1 MILLCLGTG
10 SLVGQQPNKNS
21 MKLTSPFPLRPTIRG
36 LVLALAVTALSSFV
50 ARAVPY
56 ASQVTKTGDHVTF
69 ILNHAA
75 QSLVILTNG
84 APMAHSIDA
93 STPGEKS
100 FDMPGATTFSI
111 IVSNNVAKAWTQYVA
126 DGPDRNFYTPTGISV
141 EKNPAS
147 TNFGRVF
154 ISNATTATTAAGRNT
169 PEGIWVLRADGA
181 AFSGPFTAGVTWGGT
196 LGPCRST
203 IGPDGRLYVADLSN
217 DLCYELSP
225 DLLSAVQLIDA
236 NNRTTDQYVNS
247 IYVTGTQAGGD
258 RSIYLVNG
266 NYNDVARKGL
276 IRYDL
281 GANAT
286 ATANDKGT
294 RVVSA
299 APLDNYYGKDVARD
313 SAGYW
318 YLSSYRS
325 ATNQAA
331 PIVKFDS
338 AFNVIWSASKA
349 YAGSPDGID
358 IFEKGGLVAY
368 VAYDD
373 GRVYIFDMD
382 TGAFKESFAGGAR
395 GRELAFDAA
404 GNLIT
409 VDSTREYARFWSP
422 GGQSVAITSY
432 DGSSLSFYLWP
443 PTVSATATVA
453 STVEGGAPGVFT
465 LTREGEL
472 SAPLTVNYTLSGTA
486 VNGVDYTNLTGS
498 VVFPASV
505 ATAQL
510 YVQAV
515 GDAESEPTE
524 TVILTLTPSND
535 YKVRGTPM
543 VQIVDTNTPM
553 LTLTVSPSIYERVA
567 DDYGTVTISR
577 SRGNTNEVTFL
588 QDSSVFTFAGTAVKD
603 TDYTVVDYF
612 DFPVVFE
619 AGERTKTVRLIAP
632 QDNTLLDGPRTVVVG
647 LPGGMD
653 YMGREWLGATNLAT
667 TTIID
672 DEDPAETV
680 LWSDNFNV
688 DSSAN
693 YTVQFGSQQ
702 SLQDYTSTFAY
713 DYSADAVPPAPH
725 SNGDTLGLRLNVNK
739 NNYLNAAGL
748 NLYPAGQTF
757 SGNYALRFDMYLFCG
772 TSATTEFAIFGLN
785 HSGTKTN
792 WMRLNNF
799 GYTNSS
805 YDGLWTAVASDGAE
819 DYRLLTAPAT
829 TTGVIRPTYRA
840 TAAVSGFQQVFKK
853 PPFNIAGCPANGAQS
868 ESPVWADVELSQV
881 GNLVTLRINHTTI
894 LQYSNAVAETSGN
907 IMLGYNDAYDSFGNS
922 PGVIYDNVR
931 VVRLD
936 PPTIVTQPV
945 SQVVPTG
952 GTASFNVAATGSTT
966 GFTYY
971 QWRFNGVAIPGATT
985 SALTLNNAQLADYGA
1000 YTVVVSDGAYSVT
1013 SQVANLVVLPS
1024 GVALGNGTGLKAGY
1038 WTAHTNTSPFTGN
1051 PTLVRTDPNVN
1062 FNWVAV
1068 SPDAAITADYFTAR
1082 WVGQVQA
1089 LSSGTDTYT
1098 FTTLSDDGVRLWV
1111 DGQLVVDSWI
1121 PQGATVPRTGTIDL
1135 TGTNKYDLVLEYF
1148 EAAGNASV
1156 RLYWSNPATV
1166 GYSIVPQSQLY
1177 PADGVQPAISLTA
1190 PNNGDSY
1197 MAPATINLAAD
1208 LTAVN
1213 KNVIQYVSF
1222 YNGPTLIGSV
1232 TNAPYQYTWSGVP
1245 SGTYNLT
1252 AAVVYNANWREFAAQ
1267 TNTVTVIALTG
1278 PTITG
1283 ISGNSL
1289 NYSGGAGAQ
1298 FVLLKADDVT
1308 TPLANWTRVA
1318 TNTTPSG
1325 SFTIPVGSE
1334 ARAFYTIKS
1343 E

>member
-1 MILLCLGTG
+1 M
-10 SLVGQQPNKNS
+10 
-21 MKLTSPFPLRPTIRG
+21 
-36 LVLALAVTALSSFV
+36 
-50 ARAVPY
+50 
-56 ASQVTKTGDHVTF
+56 
-69 ILNHAA
+69 
-75 QSLVILTNG
+75 
-84 APMAHSIDA
+84 
-93 STPGEKS
+93 
-100 FDMPGATTFSI
+100 
-111 IVSNNVAKAWTQYVA
+111 
-126 DGPDRNFYTPTGISV
+126 
-141 EKNPAS
+141 
-147 TNFGRVF
+147 
-154 ISNATTATTAAGRNT
+154 
-169 PEGIWVLRADGA
+169 
-181 AFSGPFTAGVTWGGT
+181 
-196 LGPCRST
+196 
-203 IGPDGRLYVADLSN
+203 
-217 DLCYELSP
+217 
-225 DLLSAVQLIDA
+225 
-236 NNRTTDQYVNS
+236 
-247 IYVTGTQAGGD
+247 
-258 RSIYLVNG
+258 
-266 NYNDVARKGL
+266 
-276 IRYDL
+276 
-281 GANAT
+281 
-286 ATANDKGT
+286 
-294 RVVSA
+294 
-299 APLDNYYGKDVARD
+299 
-313 SAGYW
+313 
-318 YLSSYRS
+318 
-325 ATNQAA
+325 
-331 PIVKFDS
+331 
-338 AFNVIWSASKA
+338 
-349 YAGSPDGID
+349 
-358 IFEKGGLVAY
+358 
-368 VAYDD
+368 
-373 GRVYIFDMD
+373 
-382 TGAFKESFAGGAR
+382 
-395 GRELAFDAA
+395 
-404 GNLIT
+404 
-409 VDSTREYARFWSP
+409 
-422 GGQSVAITSY
+422 
-432 DGSSLSFYLWP
+432 
-443 PTVSATATVA
+443 
-453 STVEGGAPGVFT
+453 
-465 LTREGEL
+465 
-472 SAPLTVNYTLSGTA
+472 
-486 VNGVDYTNLTGS
+486 
-498 VVFPASV
+498 
-505 ATAQL
+505 
-510 YVQAV
+510 
-515 GDAESEPTE
+515 
-524 TVILTLTPSND
+524 
-535 YKVRGTPM
+535 
-543 VQIVDTNTPM
+543 
-553 LTLTVSPSIYERVA
+553 
-567 DDYGTVTISR
+567 
-577 SRGNTNEVTFL
+577 
-588 QDSSVFTFAGTAVKD
+588 
-603 TDYTVVDYF
+603 
-612 DFPVVFE
+612 
-619 AGERTKTVRLIAP
+619 
-632 QDNTLLDGPRTVVVG
+632 
-647 LPGGMD
+647 
-653 YMGREWLGATNLAT
+653 
-667 TTIID
+667 
-672 DEDPAETV
+672 
-680 LWSDNFNV
+680 
-688 DSSAN
+688 
-693 YTVQFGSQQ
+693 
-702 SLQDYTSTFAY
+702 
-713 DYSADAVPPAPH
+713 PPAPH
-725 SNGDTLGLRLNVNK
+725 SSGDTLGLRLNVNK
-739 NNYLNAAGL
+739 NNYTNAAGL
-748 NLYPAGQTF
+748 NLYPNGQTF